1 MKKTQSMSVFL
12 YNKLHILKG
21 ENKTK
26 PIKKVMKMPKR
37 KILSVF

>member
-1 MKKTQSMSVFL
+1 MSVFL
-12 YNKLHILKG
+12 YDKLHILKE

-26 PIKKVMKMPKR
+26 SMKKGMKIPKR